1 MKLTRVQKRT
11 LKYIG
16 DRTFVS
22 QFPGHI
28 GGRQIRNTLEANGL
42 IETCGIEGGPMGF
55 TKYRITQAGRDTLL
69 AKENSRV

>member
-11 LKYIG
+11 LQYIG

-22 QFPGHI
+22 EFPGHI

-42 IETCGIEGGPMGF
+42 IEVCGAEGGPMGF
-55 TKYRITQAGRDTLL
+55 NKYRITDAGRAALV
-69 AKENSRV
+69 AQENRRV